1 MSLLARIRAHIDR
14 TPIDL
19 DDLDREAAQRRA
31 TAHLLTTCLCGA
43 WSTRGVCDGCR
54 TATGLGRPH

>member
-19 DDLDREAAQRRA
+19 DDLDGVRRA
-31 TAHLLTTCLCGA
+31 PVSTALLLTTCLCGA
-43 WSTRGVCDGCR
+43 QSR
-54 TATGLGRPH
+54 TAVCATCKTDVGLARTH